1 MNKGTLSEIKNYIL
15 SSNKFKLII
24 GVTIFIILLVIVFS
38 SNIFGYS
45 KKEYQDNALTANIL
59 ASQFTNDKDFDS
71 YAKRTFFSPSE
82 SDINLGAVEAQKTG
96 DFYVSA
102 TNKSKEYVL
111 VKVTAT
117 AQTYQGI
124 KSGVGYGV
132 VSPESTGN
140 IIGEINLND
149 NNELTMM
156 PNVKVEKVAIMDMDK
171 AIDRFK
177 KNSKM

>member
-1 MNKGTLSEIKNYIL
+1 MNKEILPEMKKNIL
-15 SSNKFKLII
+15 SGNKFKLII
-24 GVTIFIILLVIVFS
+24 GLIILIILLVIVS
-38 SNIFGYS
+38 SLNIFGYS

-59 ASQFTNDKDFDS
+59 ASQFKNDKDFDN
-71 YAKRTFFSPSE
+71 YAKGAIFSPSE

-102 TNKSKEYVL
+102 TNKSKEYLL

-124 KSGVGYGV
+124 QSGVGYGV
-132 VSPESTGN
+132 VSPESTGR
-140 IIGEINLND
+140 IIGEIKLSD
-149 NNELTMM
+149 NNSLTML

-177 KNSKM
+177 KNSK

>member
-1 MNKGTLSEIKNYIL
+1 MKHK
-15 SSNKFKLII
+15 
-24 GVTIFIILLVIVFS
+24 
-38 SNIFGYS
+38 
-45 KKEYQDNALTANIL
+45 
-59 ASQFTNDKDFDS
+59 
-71 YAKRTFFSPSE
+71 
-82 SDINLGAVEAQKTG
+82 KTG

-117 AQTYQGI
+117 AQTYQGM

-177 KNSKM
+177 KNSK

>member
-1 MNKGTLSEIKNYIL
+1 MNKEVVSSIKNTNL
-15 SSNKFKLII
+15 SSNKFKFII
-24 GVTIFIILLVIVFS
+24 GVVILIILFVIVS
-38 SNIFGYS
+38 LLNVFGYS

-59 ASQFTNDKDFDS
+59 ASQFKNDKDFDS
-71 YAKRTFFSPSE
+71 YAKRAFFSPSE
-82 SDINLGAVEAQKTG
+82 SDITLGAVEAQKTG